1 MKTIITSIKL
11 LVLMTILTGIIYPV
25 FIYVIAKTVFPY
37 KAGGEL
43 IESNGKI
50 IGSELFGQKFTS
62 KKYFQPRPSAIDYQ
76 PMPSGGSNL
85 APTSIT
91 LKNNVDSLRKSYI
104 IFNEL
109 PENTNVPPDA
119 IFSSAS
125 GIDPHISPE
134 NAILQISR
142 IAKERNYD
150 EKKKNQIIEI
160 VKNHTEKP
168 QFSLFGE
175 ERINVLILNLEI
187 DKL

>member
-11 LVLMTILTGIIYPV
+11 LLLMTLLTGIIYPV
-25 FIYVIAKTVFPY
+25 FIYVIAKIAFPY

-50 IGSELFGQKFTS
+50 IGSELFGQKFIS
-62 KKYFQPRPSAIDYQ
+62 KKYFQTRPSVVDYQ
-76 PMPSGGSNL
+76 PMPSSGSNL
-85 APTSIT
+85 APTNQSLKLKTDSIR
-91 LKNNVDSLRKSYI
+91 LAYI
-104 IFNEL
+104 LFNEL
-109 PENTNVPPDA
+109 PENTNIPPDA

-125 GIDPHISPE
+125 GIDPHISFD
-134 NAILQISR
+134 NAALQINR

-150 EKKKNQIIEI
+150 EKKKNQLIEL

-168 QFSLFGE
+168 QFGLFGN

>member
-1 MKTIITSIKL
+1 MKTIITSVKL
-11 LVLMTILTGIIYPV
+11 LLLMTILTGVIYPV
-25 FIYVIAKTVFPY
+25 FIYVIAKTVFQY

-43 IESNGKI
+43 IEANGKI

-62 KKYFQPRPSAIDYQ
+62 KKYFQPRPSAVDYQ

-85 APTSIT
+85 APTSLT

-125 GIDPHISPE
+125 GIDPHISYE
-134 NAILQISR
+134 NAMLQTNR

-150 EKKKNQIIEI
+150 EKKKNQLIET
-160 VKNHTEKP
+160 VKNLTEKP
-168 QFSLFGE
+168 QFGLFGN
-175 ERINVLILNLEI
+175 ERINVLILNTEI